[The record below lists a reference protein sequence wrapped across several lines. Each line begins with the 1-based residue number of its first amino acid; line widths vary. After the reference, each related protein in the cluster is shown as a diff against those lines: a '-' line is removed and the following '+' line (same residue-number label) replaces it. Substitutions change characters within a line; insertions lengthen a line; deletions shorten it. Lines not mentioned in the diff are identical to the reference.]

1 MNLRLVLPPTLAACA
16 ERDAI
21 PTKLELD
28 PGSGKPVSPEKA
40 GPAGLAGL
48 PDAERAAAFVMAQWC
63 GGELSSLLHLS
74 KKHLAELLKML
85 RGIPCF
91 YFAHKPQEPIDW
103 DDGDLLGVSQHLPK
117 EKTASD
123 SQRRTS
129 ASSPT
134 SGSSEEREVYPAI
147 REEAWAEYEGRPI
160 EVEGS
165 TEYLMITL
173 PSDEHPAYKSTLRL
187 LRETNFLRD
196 RQNRRWWWLRGREKT
211 LDFLAEHKETLEL
224 DFDATFTENFRNHT
238 KSIREA
244 TVKTEAKE
252 KEGMTE
258 IQVTIRAGDAPESLV
273 EQALAMGSN
282 HVESGGKVYLLGKKM
297 LEKTHALQRSLSGSH
312 EAPLLRMGTY
322 HLRAEQ
328 TAESEEILVELDPK
342 FKPPEIWKTRA
353 TGLRDLNKL
362 EPPPLSKELEDVLRP
377 YQKIGV
383 GWMLHLF
390 RHKLGGILADE
401 MGLGKTLQTLAVL
414 SCLKKRKVTF
424 DDSVSTSLVVC
435 PASLVENWRREAERF
450 CPELSVF
457 AHHGS
462 KRLKTVEEFAK
473 WDLVITSYG
482 TLVRDENLFA
492 SASFLCVIGDEAQN
506 LKNRRTRNAKSLASL
521 SSRGRFLLTGTPVEN
536 SLNDLLSLTAFL
548 MPGALHPIPSSS
560 RGDDRT
566 WHEKRFL
573 AQAAPYVLRRSK
585 KIVAPELPDKIEQVV
600 YVDMTPEQAKTYASA
615 KAGAEKE
622 IVAMEEA
629 GVPEGQLRMKTLTQL
644 LRLRQTCCDPRL
656 LDDKLEP
663 DASAKLSAF
672 REILYGAMDA
682 GNRILLFSQFT
693 SLLALIRAELEAESI
708 PHCYLDGS
716 SRDRMAQVDRFQND
730 DSVPIFL
737 ISLKAG
743 GTGLNLTGAD
753 LVIHFDPWWT
763 PAAEAQAT
771 DRAHRIG
778 QTKTVQVYKLI
789 VSDSVEENVLR
800 LQSSKR
806 KLLSEVFEAGEAANA
821 SISMKDLKELI

>member
-16 ERDAI
+16 ERNAI
-21 PTKLELD
+21 PTKLELA
-28 PGSGKPVSPEKA
+28 PETGNPITPEKA
-40 GPAGLAGL
+40 GPSGLAGL

-74 KKHLAELLKML
+74 KEHLVELLKIL

-91 YFAHKPQEPIDW
+91 YFAHKPQDAIPWE
-103 DDGDLLGVSQHLPK
+103 DGDLLGVSQHLPK
-117 EKTASD
+117 KKTH
-123 SQRRTS
+123 T
-129 ASSPT
+129 
-134 SGSSEEREVYPAI
+134 GSNLGSTAPAQTSEENEEIAPSI
-147 REEAWAEYEGRPI
+147 REEAWVDYEGRPI

-187 LRETNFLRD
+187 LREANFLRD
-196 RQNRRWWWLRGREKT
+196 RRNRRWWWLRGREKT
-211 LDFLAEHKETLEL
+211 LDFLAEHKETLEI
-224 DFDATFTENFRNHT
+224 DFNATFTDNFHKHT

-244 TVKTEAKE
+244 TVRTEAKE
-252 KEGMTE
+252 SEGMAE
-258 IQVTIRAGDAPESLV
+258 VQVTIRAGEAPENLI

-282 HVESGGKVYLLGKKM
+282 HVESDGKVYLLGRKM
-297 LEKTHALQRSLSGSH
+297 LRKAHALQRSLAGTP
-312 EAPLLRMGTY
+312 EAPLLRKGTY
-322 HLRAEQ
+322 SLPAEQ
-328 TAESEEILVELDPK
+328 TAESEEMLLELDPK
-342 FKPPEIWKTRA
+342 FKPPETWKNRA
-353 TGLRDLNKL
+353 VALRNLDKL
-362 EPPPLSKELEDVLRP
+362 APPPLSEELESVLRP

-401 MGLGKTLQTLAVL
+401 MGLGKTVQTLAVL
-414 SCLKKRKVTF
+414 SCLKKRKITL
-424 DDSVSTSLVVC
+424 DDSVFSSLVVC

-457 AHHGS
+457 VHHGPN
-462 KRLKTVEEFAK
+462 RLKTVDEFAK
-473 WDLVITSYG
+473 WDLLITSYG

-560 RGDDRT
+560 RGEERA

-600 YVDMTPEQAKTYASA
+600 YVDMTPEQAKTYAFA
-615 KAGAEKE
+615 KAGAERE

-656 LDDKLEP
+656 LDDKLES
-663 DASAKLSAF
+663 ATSAKLAAF
-672 REILYGAMDA
+672 REILHAAMDA

-693 SLLALIRAELEAESI
+693 SLLALIRAELEAESV

-716 SRDRMAQVDRFQND
+716 SRDRMEQVDRFQNEE
-730 DSVPIFL
+730 SVPIFL

-753 LVIHFDPWWT
+753 QVIHFDPWWN

-789 VSDSVEENVLR
+789 VADSVEENVLR
-800 LQSSKR
+800 LQASKR

-821 SISMKDLKELI
+821 SISMNDLKELI